1 VTFFKNCVPVYCFH
15 SFLPKFYHCEHQSH
29 PLFLLEEEPHTPL
42 HKNIKVNNTAEQT
55 SETTQATLKW
65 RYCCY
70 KGSRDHWQCCLQ
82 SETIH
87 NNVFQWPLMMLQ
99 SEFVKETITLTP
111 SQRCKSSKQQLKTT
125 ESISPCFRV
134 PDFENHTGTLDIW
147 LLNKIKSLGFFT
159 SMSLFQ
165 TISNHTKEVDAK
177 QGVIMN

>member
-1 VTFFKNCVPVYCFH
+1 
-15 SFLPKFYHCEHQSH
+15 
-29 PLFLLEEEPHTPL
+29 
-42 HKNIKVNNTAEQT
+42 
-55 SETTQATLKW
+55 
-65 RYCCY
+65 
-70 KGSRDHWQCCLQ
+70 
-82 SETIH
+82 
-87 NNVFQWPLMMLQ
+87 MMLQ

-147 LLNKIKSLGFFT
+147 LLNKIKSLGFLT